1 MYIKEIELNN
11 FRIYKGKNVI
21 SLLPSDDKNVIVIS
35 GKNGFGKT
43 TFLMSLVWCLYGKQM
58 EKVDD
63 LYEKEIRDKGNYT
76 KYISESLN
84 RKAREEGDKAMEKEY
99 NQIYGIV
106 MDLPIKKYGSHSAL
120 NMFTEYSM
128 TDMGALAEYG
138 LLTEKH
144 GE

>member
-11 FRIYKGKNVI
+11 FRIYKGRNVI

-76 KYISESLN
+76 KYISESLIEKQEK
-84 RKAREEGDKAMEKEY
+84 KATKNSLYLLHFAMLKY
-99 NQIYGIV
+99 QI
-106 MDLPIKKYGSHSAL
+106 
-120 NMFTEYSM
+120 
-128 TDMGALAEYG
+128 
-138 LLTEKH
+138 
-144 GE
+144 